1 MKTSLLVDLY
11 ELTMAASYLDYK
23 LDTKATFDLF
33 VRQLP
38 KQRGSSQA
46 FRTAKQ
52 SRGSPLGLGQRSY
65 FVAAGL
71 LDALR
76 YLEGLKFGDDELKYL
91 KSLKL
96 FPEKFLKYLSKFKFT
111 GEVWA
116 LPEGTIFFPEE
127 PILRV
132 TAPIIEA
139 QIVESALLNIINL
152 QVTMATKASRIVHA
166 SSGKPIYDFSL
177 RRTQGMDASLQAARC
192 SYIAGCAGTSNVLA
206 GKRYGIPVTGTM
218 AHSFIMSFTSE
229 LASFRAFASTF
240 PKKTILLIDTYKE
253 KEGLKNAVTVAK
265 EMEKKGVYLIG
276 IRIDSGNLLASSKEI
291 RKRLDREGL
300 EYVKIIASGDLDEY
314 KIKKLIDKGAKID
327 SFGVG
332 THMGT
337 SSDLPYSDVIYKI
350 SAVTD
355 SEGRFLPTMKLSQA
369 KHTYPGIKQV
379 WRKYGLRGRFVK
391 DIICLEGEK
400 QKNAKPL
407 LMKVMKKG
415 KRIYKSPSMDKIR
428 KYCLDG
434 LLSLPFRYKRI
445 TEPLARYPVTPSI
458 GLTRLT
464 KKISREILNRSRKLN
479 LLPVIFMDIDTQY
492 DFIDK
497 KGKLAVPEAYKIIPN
512 LKCLTEFAK
521 RKGILVIA
529 SQDKHLLKDP
539 EFRIFPPHCVTGTYG
554 QKKISATKIKPSIT
568 LSFKKKYPEE
578 VLKKKLRGV
587 SSVILN
593 KKEFSVFTNPNTARL
608 LRNALCVYLYGVATE
623 YCVRE
628 AALGLTKL
636 GIKTILVTDAIRA
649 VDRKAGRR
657 TLEELKNRGVE
668 FITTAK
674 LIKELR

>member
-23 LDTKATFDLF
+23 PDTKATFDLF

-38 KQRGSSQA
+38 RQ
-46 FRTAKQ
+46 
-52 SRGSPLGLGQRSY
+52 GQRSY

-71 LDALR
+71 KDALS
-76 YLEGLKFGDDELKYL
+76 YLEGLKFGDDELRYL

-96 FPEKFLKYLSKFKFT
+96 FPERFLKYLSKFKFT
-111 GEVWA
+111 GSVWA

-127 PILRV
+127 PILRI

-152 QVTMATKASRIVHA
+152 QVTMATKASRIVSA
-166 SSGKPIYDFSL
+166 GCGKPIYDFSL

-240 PKKTILLIDTYKE
+240 PKKTILLIDTYKQ
-253 KEGLKNAVTVAK
+253 KQGLKNAVSVAK
-265 EMEKKGVYLIG
+265 EMEKETKSLIG

-291 RKRLDREGL
+291 RKYLDREGL
-300 EYVKIIASGDLDEY
+300 KYVKIIGSGDLDEY
-314 KIKKLIDKGAKID
+314 KIKRLIDKRAKID

-355 SEGRFLPTMKLSQA
+355 SEGRFLPTMKLSAA

-379 WRKYGLRGRFVK
+379 WRKYDLKGRFIK
-391 DIICLEGEK
+391 DILSLEGEK
-400 QKNAKPL
+400 PKNVKPL
-407 LMKVMKKG
+407 LVKVMERG
-415 KRIYKSPSMDKIR
+415 RILYKSPSLDKIR

-434 LLSLPFRYKRI
+434 LLSLPFRYKKI
-445 TEPLARYPVTPSI
+445 TEPLARYPVTASI
-458 GLTRLT
+458 GLTKLT
-464 KKISREILNRSRKLN
+464 KKISIEILNRSGKLN
-479 LLPVIFMDIDTQY
+479 LPPVIFMDIDTQH

-497 KGKLAVPEAYKIIPN
+497 NGRLTVPEAYKIIPN
-512 LKCLTEFAK
+512 IRKLTKFAK

-529 SQDKHLLKDP
+529 SEDKHLPKDP
-539 EFRIFPPHCVTGTYG
+539 EFRIFPPHCVAGTHG
-554 QKKISATKIKPSIT
+554 QEKISATKIKPST
-568 LSFKKKYPEE
+568 RLSSEKRYPEQ
-578 VLKKKLRGV
+578 VLKKRLRGV
-587 SSVILN
+587 SSVILD
-593 KKEFSVFTNPNTARL
+593 KKKLSVFTNPNTASL
-608 LRNALCVYLYGVATE
+608 LKDVLCVYLYGVAAE

-628 AALGLTKL
+628 AALGLKKL
-636 GIKTILVTDAIRA
+636 GIKTTLVTDAIKA
-649 VDRKAGRR
+649 VDYKAGKR
-657 TLEELKNRGVE
+657 TLKELKDKGVE
-668 FITTAK
+668 FVKT
-674 LIKELR
+674 KELIRELR